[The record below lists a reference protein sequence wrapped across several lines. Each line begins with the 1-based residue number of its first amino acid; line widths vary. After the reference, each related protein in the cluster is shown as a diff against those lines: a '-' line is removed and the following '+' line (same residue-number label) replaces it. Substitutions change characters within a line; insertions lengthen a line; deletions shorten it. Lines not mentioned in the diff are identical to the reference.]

1 MVGSI
6 VTSAVLVVCG
16 LVSSSGAATR
26 SLDDNPLPNKLVEL
40 QDRER
45 QLVDDFLKLYMQFS
59 LDEYHNADIATIEE
73 WILSYPNISV
83 LSLSLESVWPR
94 KLSVVSLERRAA
106 MCALLNRLHLQW
118 ESKLLA
124 LQAENAAAIEAIP
137 PSGTFLYSEGD
148 LGIERMRI
156 ESDLE
161 STRSIGWRLV
171 VWFGSGFMDATN
183 AEKLRVLE
191 STGIEHNASVMEQ
204 LVRFEW
210 VKLPDQPQAD

>member
-1 MVGSI
+1 MQ
-6 VTSAVLVVCG
+6 L
-16 LVSSSGAATR
+16 
-26 SLDDNPLPNKLVEL
+26 SLEEYDD
-40 QDRER
+40 
-45 QLVDDFLKLYMQFS
+45 
-59 LDEYHNADIATIEE
+59 ADIATIEQ
-73 WILSYPNISV
+73 WIFSYPNISV

-94 KLSVVSLERRAA
+94 KLSDVPMKHRAA

-161 STRSIGWRLV
+161 STRSIGWRVV

-183 AEKLRVLE
+183 EEKLRVLE

-204 LVRFEW
+204 LVSFEW
-210 VKLPDQPQAD
+210 VKLPDQPEAD